1 MWDNL
6 LVKTLD
12 QSLSSSTDSCEF
24 IPKPLLSPTILM
36 FIALVG
42 TIAAQSW
49 AVFLRI
55 VKEEKDSCWGVILTS
70 IVLWREVSNTQEQ
83 SWFNIPA
90 SFPSDLE
97 ARGTGL
103 NSKTLCMESEQILPD
118 GSPVRHY
125 DVHNLYGWS
134 QTRPTYEW
142 VIVSFL
148 LCAWSVGQPG
158 RDEGGM
164 WQFLLTKQT
173 LGEHGV
179 GTVLID

>member
-1 MWDNL
+1 MSEFANC
-6 LVKTLD
+6 VFCQTSAFSNKLD
-12 QSLSSSTDSCEF
+12 LGDILRHFCSTELTGTV
-24 IPKPLLSPTILM
+24 PKPLEKRRGISVCSGHLRSAIQSLEERS
-36 FIALVG
+36 G
-42 TIAAQSW
+42 THKN
-49 AVFLRI
+49 R
-55 VKEEKDSCWGVILTS
+55 DGLTS
-70 IVLWREVSNTQEQ
+70 LHL
-83 SWFNIPA
+83 
-90 SFPSDLE
+90 PSDLE